1 MDLAEKVRKLIVKEK
16 LIEKGDNV
24 LVGVSGGIDSTVLL
38 NLLVSLQKELP
49 FHIGVAHVN
58 HQLRDEES
66 ERDEAFVIDLTRTFS
81 LPCYVKRVDVRGYAK
96 THGMSLQHA
105 GRDMR
110 YEFFQDIAEKD
121 HYNKIAVAH
130 NADDQVETFILRI
143 LKGTGIR
150 GLTSIPVKRDN
161 IIRPLLTSYRSE
173 IEEYAKGCSTLFVED
188 SSNKKIVYERNFIRK
203 EICPLMERVNP
214 EFREKIIDLLND
226 LSLINELLNRKAEAF
241 LKDKIQ
247 KVEGEV
253 LVQVDTLKA
262 IDEETRFRAISEML
276 MTMEPRFIPL
286 REHIKLIEKILVG
299 RKPNLSIV
307 LPHHIRVSKTYDT
320 LRFTQKPKERS
331 IEDIFAIN
339 YGKNDIPPLNLTL
352 DVMTEEKKPQQFEFD
367 KNVAYFDM
375 DKIGSLS
382 IRTFRN
388 GDRFVPLGM
397 KYSVKLKDFFI
408 SLKIPKEKRRYIPLL
423 ISEKDI
429 IWVIGYRIDD
439 RYRIT
444 DRTQQILKVVA
455 EYH

>member
-1 MDLAEKVRKLIVKEK
+1 
-16 LIEKGDNV
+16 
-24 LVGVSGGIDSTVLL
+24 
-38 NLLVSLQKELP
+38 
-49 FHIGVAHVN
+49 
-58 HQLRDEES
+58 
-66 ERDEAFVIDLTRTFS
+66 
-81 LPCYVKRVDVRGYAK
+81 
-96 THGMSLQHA
+96 
-105 GRDMR
+105 
-110 YEFFQDIAEKD
+110 
-121 HYNKIAVAH
+121 
-130 NADDQVETFILRI
+130 
-143 LKGTGIR
+143 
-150 GLTSIPVKRDN
+150 
-161 IIRPLLTSYRSE
+161 
-173 IEEYAKGCSTLFVED
+173 
-188 SSNKKIVYERNFIRK
+188 
-203 EICPLMERVNP
+203 
-214 EFREKIIDLLND
+214 
-226 LSLINELLNRKAEAF
+226 
-241 LKDKIQ
+241 
-247 KVEGEV
+247 
-253 LVQVDTLKA
+253 
-262 IDEETRFRAISEML
+262 
-276 MTMEPRFIPL
+276 
-286 REHIKLIEKILVG
+286 
-299 RKPNLSIV
+299 
-307 LPHHIRVSKTYDT
+307 
-320 LRFTQKPKERS
+320 RFTQKPKERS